1 MRPEEFRLKKVDIT
15 VEAFALAWVP
25 RWRVT
30 YEDKGVTRQ
39 LFLPAYDKIQ
49 EEKDDQRF
57 RTRRS

>member
-1 MRPEEFRLKKVDIT
+1 MRPEEFRAKKADIT
-15 VEAFALAWVP
+15 VDAFGLAWVP

-49 EEKDDQRF
+49 EAKDDQRF